1 MNPCKLIICV
11 LVVFFAIPS
20 VRAYEPFVDNDRF
33 FLRHLKQNR
42 YELDTAAS
50 AIVLYDQGSY
60 AMASRADGSIYYHVK
75 GRRVIKILT
84 ANGVRQ
90 ADIVIPFYSSESFEG
105 NAMKVKARTYNL
117 VNGELKVSELDNKV
131 ATAEVASNYHKL
143 LKFSMPAVV
152 PGSVIEYSYE
162 IEQAPTY
169 QLIDWSFRD
178 EIPVLHSEA
187 SATYID
193 GFLITALKKTTQPYV
208 VFDEKDITSLPDS
221 AVPLA
226 YQTLPRV
233 FSGTNTVRWVRRN
246 LPAIIEEPYCY
257 NIANYSDQLTVYL
270 AASMYGDD
278 LNLTNWEG
286 LNKTVNKSF
295 NSYMSDVYTKK
306 AVKELLEEVFKG
318 VRPADALDSAKR
330 IYYYVKEKFVV
341 NEGSSF
347 NMPDHKITGLIEKKR
362 GNSVEVNLLLSRLY
376 NEIGY
381 KSNLVLLATRDGV
394 RLSPEC
400 PVLDNI
406 NYAVCRLEK
415 DGKVYYVDALQKYNA
430 FGVLHPKCYNGPAWA
445 VGEPGFAVHIS
456 PDDIRERSSF
466 VLTTENA
473 DQQDYRIS
481 IIETPG
487 DVTAPAMRKSWK
499 EDSTEIKKYVLKRVK
514 EIPFKGELLEY
525 KVQNLDDPD
534 AQLKLAYRV
543 KIEWPEYD
551 KLFFNPAMY
560 QYFADNPFKA
570 PVRTTPI
577 EMPQA
582 LDINYMMMLQLP
594 AGYYVE
600 EIPGS
605 KHIKL
610 DEKNGYKYLAEY
622 RQDNNTLMVS
632 TRLQMP
638 VTYYEANNYHALQ
651 SYFDKIV
658 ELQGSKGVISKKSGD
673 E

>member
-1 MNPCKLIICV
+1 MV
-11 LVVFFAIPS
+11 AVFFATLT
-20 VRAYEPFVDNDRF
+20 VKAYQPFVDNDQF
-33 FLRHLKQNR
+33 FLRHLKQSR

-50 AIVLYDQGSY
+50 AVVLYDQGSY
-60 AMASRADGSIYYHVK
+60 TMARRADGSMYYHVK

-90 ADIVIPFYSSESFEG
+90 ADIVIPFYSTESFEG
-105 NAMKVKARTYNL
+105 NAMKVKAKTYNL

-131 ATAEVASNYHKL
+131 ATAEVANNYYKL

-152 PGSVIEYSYE
+152 PGSVIEYSFE

-178 EIPVLHSEA
+178 EIPVLHSEV

-208 VFDEKDITSLPDS
+208 VFDEKDIASLPDS
-221 AVPLA
+221 SVPLA
-226 YQTLPRV
+226 YQTQPRV

-257 NIANYSDQLTVYL
+257 NIANYSDQLSVYL
-270 AASMYGDD
+270 AASMYGAD
-278 LNLTNWEG
+278 LNLTSWEG
-286 LNKTVNKSF
+286 FNKTVNKSF
-295 NSYMSDVYTKK
+295 QSYMSDVYAKK
-306 AVKELLEEVFKG
+306 SIKELLALVFKD
-318 VRPADALDSAKR
+318 VKPAGSLDSAKR
-330 IYYYVKEKFVV
+330 IYDYIRENFIVTQS
-341 NEGSSF
+341 SSF
-347 NMPDHKITGLIEKKR
+347 DMPDHKITGLIEKKR

-400 PVLDNI
+400 PVVDNI

-415 DGKVYYVDALQKYNA
+415 NGHVYYVDAIQRYNA
-430 FGVLHPKCYNGPAWA
+430 FGILHPMCYNGHAWA
-445 VGEPGFAVHIS
+445 VGDPGFAVYIS
-456 PDDIRERSSF
+456 PGDIRERSSF
-466 VLTTENA
+466 VLTTESA
-473 DQQDYRIS
+473 DKQDYRIS
-481 IIETPG
+481 ILETAG
-487 DVTAPAMRKSWK
+487 DVTAPVMRKSWK
-499 EDSTEIKKYVLKRVK
+499 EDSTEIKKYVLKKVK
-514 EIPFKGELLEY
+514 EIPFNGELLEY
-525 KVQNLDDPD
+525 KVQNLDNPD
-534 AQLKLAYRV
+534 APLKLAYRV
-543 KIEWPEYD
+543 KIQWPEYD
-551 KLFFNPAMY
+551 KLFFTPAMY
-560 QYFADNPFKA
+560 QYFSGNPFKA
-570 PVRTTPI
+570 TVRNAPI
-577 EMPQA
+577 EMPHA

-594 AGYYVE
+594 PVYYVE

-610 DEKNGYKYLAEY
+610 DDNNSYKYMVEY
-622 RQDNNTLMVS
+622 RKENNTLMVN

-638 VTYYEANNYHALQ
+638 GTYFEADNYHALQ
-651 SYFDKIV
+651 SYFDKVI
-658 ELQGSKGVISKKSGD
+658 ELQGSKGVISKKTGD